1 MKKKSLWIGAGA
13 AVGGVLLISSAY
25 AGIGDTPGYDAY
37 KSAFKTTVAAKSM
50 TENATVHV
58 TDNGGALLDIT
69 SSAKT
74 DKSEPKCQCRDQG
87 KRRRHRGA
95 VRGI

>member
-13 AVGGVLLISSAY
+13 AVGDVLLISSAY

-58 TDNGGALLDIT
+58 TDNGGLAGHHFQREDRQ
-69 SSAKT
+69 
-74 DKSEPKCQCRDQG
+74 EQPKCQCRDQG